1 MNVGT
6 HLFWISSRAAGMAAL
21 LLASSSV
28 VCGLM
33 IGSKRRSLNRTD
45 FRTAH
50 EILSLAT
57 LFFVG
62 LHGLALLADS
72 WLNPGVAGITIPFAS
87 SYRPLWTGLGIVAG
101 YGLAILGLSYYLR
114 ERIGPARWR
123 RLHRLTAAFWL
134 LAIVHTIGAGSD
146 AGQAWFLV
154 LAGVCIAP
162 AALLIAARWLDR
174 ARPGNPAGRP
184 AAAPLSP

>member
-6 HLFWISSRAAGMAAL
+6 HLFWITSRAAGMVAL
-21 LLASSSV
+21 VLASSSV
-28 VCGLM
+28 ICGLM
-33 IGSKRRSLNRTD
+33 IGSKRRSLDRSD

-57 LFFVG
+57 LAFVG

-72 WLNPGVAGITIPFAS
+72 YLNPGVAGITIPFAG

-114 ERIGPARWR
+114 ERIGTARWR

-134 LAIVHTIGAGSD
+134 LAIVHTIGAGTD
-146 AGQAWFLV
+146 AGQAWFLI
-154 LAGVCIAP
+154 LAGICIVP
-162 AALLIAARWLDR
+162 AALLLATRWLGR
-174 ARPGNPAGRP
+174 AQPSDD
-184 AAAPLSP
+184 SPRIPHPST